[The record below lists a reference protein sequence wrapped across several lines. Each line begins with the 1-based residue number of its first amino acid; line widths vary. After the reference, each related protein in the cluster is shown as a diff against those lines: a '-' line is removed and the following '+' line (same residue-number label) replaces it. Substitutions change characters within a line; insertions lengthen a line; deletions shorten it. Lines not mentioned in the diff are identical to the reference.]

1 MWLSIRGISIELLL
15 GSWKISSLLW
25 IHHFLRRNTD
35 IYITQIVFMTRSPA
49 PILCAVIEIVT
60 PHQDTDHILL
70 TPLNLT
76 PTEKWI
82 FSFRAFSI
90 EFAFRIMENFISF
103 MNTWFRAKK
112 YQLLHYANRFYDAL
126 RRAFPR
132 QFHVGCDWDHFS
144 TRFRI
149 IFRKRFHEY
158 IMFSSKYKDLDL
170 RNCFCHT
177 RTPSRQFLSLLRRIV
192 FRTIVF

>member
-1 MWLSIRGISIELLL
+1 
-15 GSWKISSLLW
+15 
-25 IHHFLRRNTD
+25 
-35 IYITQIVFMTRSPA
+35 MTRSPA
-49 PILCAVIEIVT
+49 PILSAVIEIVT

-112 YQLLHYANRFYDAL
+112 YQHLHYTNRFYDTLPRANSFRCHWNRCSPPGMPSVFLKSPQTDKWGFFFPRNLDRIDFRIMENFISFKNTSFPPQRYQHLDYTNRFYDAL
-126 RRAFPR
+126 PRAN
-132 QFHVGCDWDHFS
+132 S
-144 TRFRI
+144 I
-149 IFRKRFHEY
+149 
-158 IMFSSKYKDLDL
+158 
-170 RNCFCHT
+170 
-177 RTPSRQFLSLLRRIV
+177 LL
-192 FRTIVF
+192 